1 MVAYAHTVIPEYVE
15 MRGRGPSNYLLD
27 HTMQSDVKDKPFLEF
42 GNKNKIF
49 SKTQIQAS
57 ETIGQGSDLE
67 HCMNHTCT

>member
-1 MVAYAHTVIPEYVE
+1 MVAYIPEYVE
-15 MRGRGPSNYLLD
+15 MRGRGPSNYL
-27 HTMQSDVKDKPFLEF
+27 TMQSDVKEKPFLEF